1 MMDPQAKKNALRMVS
16 YGLYV
21 VTSATADDRA
31 AFLCNWLTQCSFEPP
46 LVALALEN
54 EAHSLR
60 VMRSAG
66 RFAVCVLETGQ
77 RELAGWFG
85 RHSDKVGDKLANREL
100 GATPSGLPL
109 LPEALAWWEC
119 TLLSVTAAGDHQ
131 LVIAEVVDAAVVRE
145 GVPLQLKET
154 GFRYAG

>member
-1 MMDPQAKKNALRMVS
+1 MMDPQAKKTALRMVS

-21 VTSATADDRA
+21 VTSASADDRG

-46 LVALALEN
+46 LIVVAVEN
-54 EAHSLR
+54 EAHSLK
-60 VMRSAG
+60 VMRAAG
-66 RFAVCVLETGQ
+66 RFAVSVLETGQ

-100 GATPSGLPL
+100 LATPSGFPL

-119 TLLSVTAAGDHQ
+119 TITAITPSGDHQ
-131 LVIAEVVDAAVVRE
+131 LVVAEVIDAGVIRE
-145 GVPLQLKET
+145 GTPLQLKET